1 MVVVTDSVTNL
12 FSSSSERDRRFR
24 VDDRP
29 AVRLSQQIMK
39 QRARKNKCSAERS
52 NIMIESK
59 WVSDREKNGNDYIF
73 AGVFD
78 SFSAGDAFTGR
89 VV

>member
-52 NIMIESK
+52 NIMIEANEFATGK
-59 WVSDREKNGNDYIF
+59 KRERFLLVSWILSRLEMLLL
-73 AGVFD
+73 AG
-78 SFSAGDAFTGR
+78 
-89 VV
+89 

>member
-39 QRARKNKCSAERS
+39 QRARKNKCSVRS
-52 NIMIESK
+52 NIMIEANEFATGK
-59 WVSDREKNGNDYIF
+59 KRERFLLVSWILSRLEMLLL
-73 AGVFD
+73 AG
-78 SFSAGDAFTGR
+78 
-89 VV
+89 